1 MVDMDCVAKILMNH
15 MDNIEESKDSVKAY
29 KYDLAGTVYQRVWL
43 AIELL
48 YDSTG
53 LKIDK
58 ISMST
63 FMDPDGIIDQD
74 RFEEKT
80 KEYGTDPYVR
90 KLLDTINDDIKRNC
104 R

>member
-1 MVDMDCVAKILMNH
+1 MKNRRI
-15 MDNIEESKDSVKAY
+15 SVKAY

-58 ISMST
+58 ISASA
-63 FMDPDGIIDQD
+63 FMDPDGIPDQD

-90 KLLDTINDDIKRNC
+90 KLVDTINDDIKRSC